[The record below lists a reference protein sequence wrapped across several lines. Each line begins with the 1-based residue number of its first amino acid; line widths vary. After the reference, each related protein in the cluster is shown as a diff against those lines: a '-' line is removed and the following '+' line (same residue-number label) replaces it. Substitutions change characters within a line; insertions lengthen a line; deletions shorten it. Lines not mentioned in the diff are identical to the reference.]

1 MNNNLQDLADLIN
14 DKIKKYVDKCMK
26 SVYDYIDLRLLEIE
40 NKEKRNDRH

>member
-1 MNNNLQDLADLIN
+1 MNNNLQELADLIN
-14 DKIKKYVDKCMK
+14 NKIKEYVNECMK